1 MRTGIGECLKNVEWF
16 WDLSLNCFYCLAVR
30 QFDCFV
36 IRLFQMFNHICISGR
51 LAKHFKKKKE
61 DGILSMS
68 EFRMKRPP
76 SLFYCT
82 SNKHTAAKYN
92 TVAGYGSARRAALS
106 AHPPSAQVF
115 GHTAAV
121 FTADG
126 RAAVFAAGLREK
138 NNMDCRRGGE
148 QKNTNCCRGLDIRF
162 SSEARRIKRHVFTG
176 KTSQNSHIISVQ
188 PKEMSKIKKNPHK
201 ICCTFDKKMF

>member
-1 MRTGIGECLKNVEWF
+1 
-16 WDLSLNCFYCLAVR
+16 
-30 QFDCFV
+30 
-36 IRLFQMFNHICISGR
+36 
-51 LAKHFKKKKE
+51 
-61 DGILSMS
+61 MS

-92 TVAGYGSARRAALS
+92 TVAGYASARRAALS

-148 QKNTNCCRGLDIRF
+148 N
-162 SSEARRIKRHVFTG
+162 RRIRIVAGDWIFVSAVRLG
-176 KTSQNSHIISVQ
+176 G
-188 PKEMSKIKKNPHK
+188 
-201 ICCTFDKKMF
+201 